1 MDYNE
6 KFESIVNGSVTDP
19 DLKSL
24 LKSISGENDRLD
36 LIKQLLQ
43 KLTERTSQI
52 ISRQLLTLFIKAL
65 HDIRPEINVTI
76 FEKMGEAALDVLQ
89 PRSLSFEDQVTDLKR
104 TLADVYEQQE
114 EWQKSAK
121 MLLSIPMESGQRNHD
136 DNFKLQIYLK
146 ITQLQ
151 LEVDDSVSAESSLN
165 RAAPLVSSTTSKEQ
179 KIIYKA
185 CHARILDGRRKYLE
199 ASQKYHEMSL
209 MEDIQ
214 KDERAAALEKS
225 IHCALLAPAGVQRT
239 RLLATFYKDERSNK
253 FSCYSLL
260 EKMFK
265 QRIVTKQEMENFNSV
280 LSDHHKAIRADGSTL
295 VQWAVIEHNLLSVST
310 LYRTV
315 NFENL
320 GNILGIS
327 SKKAE
332 KVASK
337 MIEEGRMKGEID
349 QVDEIVRFEELN
361 EEQMWNDQIKHTCDQ
376 LNSVVEKISEIHPE
390 WYERISSQIAGEL
403 KTL

>member
-24 LKSISGENDRLD
+24 LKSISGENDRLE

-52 ISRQLLTLFIKAL
+52 ISRQLLTSFIKAL
-65 HDIRPEINVTI
+65 QDIRSEINVKL
-76 FEKMGEAALDVLQ
+76 FEKMGEAALEVLQ

-121 MLLSIPMESGQRNHD
+121 ILLSIPMESGQRNHD

-214 KDERAAALEKS
+214 KDERTAALEKS

-265 QRIVTKQEMENFNSV
+265 QRIVTKEEMENFNSV
-280 LSDHHKAIRADGSTL
+280 LSD
-295 VQWAVIEHNLLSVST
+295 
-310 LYRTV
+310 
-315 NFENL
+315 
-320 GNILGIS
+320 
-327 SKKAE
+327 
-332 KVASK
+332 
-337 MIEEGRMKGEID
+337 
-349 QVDEIVRFEELN
+349 
-361 EEQMWNDQIKHTCDQ
+361 IKHK
-376 LNSVVEKISEIHPE
+376 E
-390 WYERISSQIAGEL
+390 
-403 KTL
+403 